1 MLNIYKVL
9 LSISLIF
16 LVSACNKNQ
25 QATTSVELKV
35 MSFNIW
41 VGGGKSIDATG
52 KVFAES
58 KADIIGVQES
68 THNGKNIAVQ
78 LADSLGWHSY
88 VYAESPTIIS
98 KYPIVDTSANKHG
111 VKIKIDE
118 MHFVWMFNVHLMY
131 CPYEP
136 YQLNGI
142 EYCGAPILQTAE
154 EAIASAITTRSKD
167 VDSNIADILEVRKEG
182 FPIFLTGDFNEPSC
196 LDWTA
201 KAVEAG
207 LCKTVVEWPSTK
219 SFLNKG
225 GMKDSYRILYPDEVK
240 SPGHTWTPLPEAT
253 AYKEVLDRI
262 DFVLFSGEKIELKN
276 SIIVGEE
283 SSKSDMGFK
292 DYPSDHRAVMSTFIL
307 K

>member
-1 MLNIYKVL
+1 MYTVYRYFLCVVF
-9 LSISLIF
+9 IF
-16 LVSACNKNQ
+16 LLHACKNN
-25 QATTSVELKV
+25 QATTPDELKV

-68 THNGKNIAVQ
+68 TRNDKNIAVQ

-88 VYAESPTIIS
+88 VYGQSTAIIS
-98 KYPIVDTSANKHG
+98 KYPIVDTSANKYG
-111 VKIKIDE
+111 VKIKIDDT
-118 MHFVWMFNVHLMY
+118 HFVWMFNIHLMY

-142 EYCGAPILQTAE
+142 EYCGGPILQTAE
-154 EAIASAITTRSKD
+154 EAVASATATRSKE
-167 VDSNIADILEVRKEG
+167 VESNIADILEVRKEG

-207 LCKTVVEWPSTK
+207 LCKMAVEWPSTK
-219 SFLNKG
+219 AFLNEG
-225 GMKDSYRILYPDEVK
+225 GMKDSYRMSYPDEVK
-240 SPGHTWTPLPEAT
+240 NPGHTWTPLPEAT

-262 DFVLFSGEKIELKN
+262 DFVLFSGEKVELKN
-276 SIIVGEE
+276 SIIVGEK
-283 SSKSDMGFK
+283 SSKSDMGFN

>member
-16 LVSACNKNQ
+16 LVCACKNNQ
-25 QATTSVELKV
+25 STAPVELKV

-52 KVFAES
+52 KVFSES

-68 THNGKNIAVQ
+68 TRNDKNIAAQ

-88 VYAESPTIIS
+88 VYGQSTAIIS

-118 MHFVWMFNVHLMY
+118 THFVWMFNIHLMY

-142 EYCGAPILQTAE
+142 EYCGGPILQTAE
-154 EAIASAITTRSKD
+154 QAVASATATRSKE
-167 VDSNIADILEVRKEG
+167 VESTIADILEVGKDG

-196 LDWTA
+196 LDWTV

-207 LCKTVVEWPSTK
+207 LCKTAVEWPSTK
-219 SFLNKG
+219 AFLNKG
-225 GMKDSYRILYPDEVK
+225 GLKDSYRISYPDEVK
-240 SPGHTWTPLPEAT
+240 NPGHTWTPLPETT

-276 SIIVGEE
+276 SVILGEE
-283 SSKSDMGFK
+283 SPKSDVGFN
-292 DYPSDHRAVMSTFIL
+292 DYPSDHRAVMSIFML